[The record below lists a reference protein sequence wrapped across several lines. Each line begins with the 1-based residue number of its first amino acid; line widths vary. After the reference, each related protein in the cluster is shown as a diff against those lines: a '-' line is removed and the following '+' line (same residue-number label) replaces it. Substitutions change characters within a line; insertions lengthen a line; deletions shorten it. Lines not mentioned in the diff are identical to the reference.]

1 MANRQITRR
10 IITSAAI
17 ALCLIFFLFIRP
29 QGPPSP
35 AVRAPGHID
44 HSAAASAPGI
54 TIEDSTLKGDVVM
67 PKLGNETV
75 KAELG
80 RATWKYFHTVMA
92 RFPEKP
98 TEDQKEAL
106 RSYIYLFARLYPC
119 GECAEHFMQHLS
131 KYPPQVSSRN
141 AASGW
146 ACFVHNEVNAMLGKP
161 EFDCANLG
169 ESYDCGCGGDEE
181 GSEGKEGLAASR
193 SDAGKG
199 SPEHHDG
206 PAVEISKEELVTS
219 PASILTA

>member
-1 MANRQITRR
+1 MASRQITRR
-10 IITSAAI
+10 IVTSAAI

-44 HSAAASAPGI
+44 HSAPPVPGI
-54 TIEDSTLKGDVVM
+54 NIQDSTLKGAVVM

-92 RFPEKP
+92 RFPEEP

-106 RSYIYLFARLYPC
+106 HSYIYLFARLYPC

-146 ACFVHNEVNAMLGKP
+146 ACFIHNEVNAMLGKP

-169 ESYDCGCGGDEE
+169 EFYDCGCGGDEE
-181 GSEGKEGLAASR
+181 GSAASPPDAGKEGT
-193 SDAGKG
+193 GQ
-199 SPEHHDG
+199 HDG
-206 PAVEISKEELVTS
+206 PAVEISKEET
-219 PASILTA
+219 TRG

>member
-10 IITSAAI
+10 IVTSAAI

-35 AVRAPGHID
+35 AVRAPGHIN
-44 HSAAASAPGI
+44 HSAPASAPGI
-54 TIEDSTLKGDVVM
+54 TIQASTLKGDVVM
-67 PKLGNETV
+67 PKLGNETA

-92 RFPEKP
+92 RFPETP

-146 ACFVHNEVNAMLGKP
+146 ACFIHNEVNAMLDKP
-161 EFDCANLG
+161 DFDCANLG
-169 ESYDCGCGGDEE
+169 DFYDCGCGGDEE
-181 GSEGKEGLAASR
+181 GAGTSKSGAVKEGT
-193 SDAGKG
+193 G
-199 SPEHHDG
+199 EHDG
-206 PAVEISKEELVTS
+206 PAVEISKEEKTRG
-219 PASILTA
+219 

>member
-17 ALCLIFFLFIRP
+17 ALCLMFFLFIRP

-44 HSAAASAPGI
+44 HSASASAPGI
-54 TIEDSTLKGDVVM
+54 SIEDSTLKGDVVM

-169 ESYDCGCGGDEE
+169 EFYDCGCGGDEE
-181 GSEGKEGLAASR
+181 AGEGKEGAASR

-199 SPEHHDG
+199 SSEHHDG
-206 PAVEISKEELVTS
+206 PAVEISKEET
-219 PASILTA
+219 TRG